1 MDNLNDTS
9 NLIHNFNSSN
19 TPMNDKIGFSYV
31 RFSVLVAV
39 AVIVGVGIGFGAN
52 KLMKKN
58 SSSTSNSTNQTVF
71 TGKTAGIVDKTTF
84 KDSAEGILRTGGI
97 DGEGNFHLERPG
109 GESQNV
115 YLTSTTVDL
124 SGYVGKKVKVWGA
137 TFQAQKAGWLMD
149 VGSVQTLQ

>member
-9 NLIHNFNSSN
+9 NLVHNLNSSN
-19 TPMNDKIGFSYV
+19 TPMNDETGFSYV
-31 RFSVLVAV
+31 QFFVLIAV

-58 SSSTSNSTNQTVF
+58 SSSSSNSTDQTAT
-71 TGKTAGIVDKTTF
+71 TGKSAGVVDKTTF
-84 KDSAEGILRTGGI
+84 KDTAEGTLRTGGI

-124 SGYVGKKVKVWGA
+124 SGYVGRKVKVWGA
-137 TFQAQKAGWLMD
+137 TFQAQTAGWLMD